1 MLFQKFTSQTSKLI
15 ILHDLLFLQVKADVY
30 RSSFD
35 TENDRRIF
43 VDEFNKIKSSILSSA
58 KYLIDEDK
66 EELESI
72 VNILDYDI
80 DVITRFVKYSKINFT
95 DLKNPIV
102 TCVGCLEDQPN
113 QQAHMDE
120 GGCMYEYQ

>member
-30 RSSFD
+30 RASFD

-66 EELESI
+66 DELESI

>member
-35 TENDRRIF
+35 TENDRSIF

-102 TCVGCLEDQPN
+102 TCVGCLDDQPN